1 MGLRINT
8 NVTSMSALR
17 NLGRTNEEMTGTINR
32 LSTGLRITTAADDPA
47 GLIISEGMRAQI
59 KGLEQA
65 MRNSQDAVNM
75 AKTAEGSLNEAQT
88 LLRDIR
94 AIAVHAANTAVVDSA
109 QLQADQQEV
118 RSTIQSL
125 SRIAD
130 STQWGTRKLLNGT
143 AGTLAVVTDTAD
155 VANAYFGSTFNG
167 GSVANGP
174 ITVARTASAA
184 QTALLTDK
192 VFAAPTSVPTAGTF
206 VINGY
211 SFAANGSTDTLQNLA
226 DRMNA
231 QSPNTGVSASVQGT
245 APNLKIGLT
254 SVQYGAGFPIDYFD
268 PNGVLNTTVNP
279 APTTPGANA
288 TASVTVTVQ
297 SPSGPVT
304 SSAVTF
310 TGGQGKD
317 VSGLFLTDGQGNSL
331 KLTPAGN
338 TGGTLA
344 TATAVGNLTSGNLR
358 FQIGANSNQSVSF
371 GMPDLR
377 PQALGTAAVSGKDLS
392 MVDVT
397 TQQGAIDA
405 MAIIDSAIGQLSQM
419 RGDLG
424 SFQKN
429 FLESTVRTLDIA
441 RENFTAAE
449 STIRDADVAEE
460 MSKYTR
466 LQILGQAGTAVL
478 AQANQMPQQVLKLL
492 QG

>member
-17 NLGRTNEEMTGTINR
+17 NLGRTNDDTTMSINR

-65 MRNSQDAVNM
+65 IRNSQDAVNM
-75 AKTAEGSLNEAQT
+75 AKTAEGSLDEAQK

-94 AIAVHAANTAVVDSA
+94 AIAVHSANTAVVDSA
-109 QLQADQQEV
+109 QLQADQQEI

-125 SRIAD
+125 ARIAD

-143 AGTLAVVTDTAD
+143 AGTLAVVTDALN
-155 VANAYFGSTFNG
+155 VANAYFGSNFNG
-167 GSVANGP
+167 SPVANGP
-174 ITVARTASAA
+174 ITVTRTAPAA
-184 QTALLTDK
+184 QTALVTDK
-192 VFAAPTSVPTAGTF
+192 TFAAPTTVPTAGTV

-211 SFAANGSTDTLQNLA
+211 SFAANGSTDTLQNVA
-226 DRMNA
+226 DRINA
-231 QSPNTGVSASVQGT
+231 QSPNTGVSATVQGT

-254 SVQYGAGFPIDYFD
+254 SIEYGAGFPIDFFD
-268 PNGVLNTTVNP
+268 PSGVLNTTVNP

-288 TASVTVTVQ
+288 TATVTLTVQ

-304 SSAVTF
+304 SSPVTF
-310 TGGQGKD
+310 TGGQGKG
-317 VSGLFLTDGQGNSL
+317 VSGLMLTDGQGNSL

-338 TGGTLA
+338 AGTGLA
-344 TATAVGNLTSGNLR
+344 TASAVGNLTAGNLR

-371 GMPDLR
+371 GMPDVR
-377 PQALGTAAVSGKDLS
+377 PQALGTGAIAGRDMTSL
-392 MVDVT
+392 DVT
-397 TQQGAIDA
+397 TQQGALDA
-405 MAIIDSAIGQLSQM
+405 MAIIDSAITQLSQM

-449 STIRDADVAEE
+449 STIRDADIAEE

-466 LQILGQAGTAVL
+466 LQILGQSGTAVL